1 MKKYVQILLK
11 YFMAVRY
18 FPLIM
23 LFYFFNKKRDLVS
36 ERNVWYDVIYPD
48 KKKNFSLFVDLLN
61 LAEYRSVL
69 YFRLGGWSS
78 FVKWLARGQY
88 ALHLSGSNRVDVGC
102 GLVIQHGHSTRVG
115 AKSIGHNCQIWQNVT
130 IGTNKPHS
138 GNFPVIGN
146 NVKICAGAIVIGD
159 IKIGDNVTIGAG
171 CVVVKDIPSNCVVVG
186 NPARIVKYL

>member
-88 ALHLSGSNRVDVGC
+88 ALHLSDSNRVDVGC

-146 NVKICAGAIVIGD
+146 NVKI
-159 IKIGDNVTIGAG
+159 
-171 CVVVKDIPSNCVVVG
+171 
-186 NPARIVKYL
+186 